1 MVGVMV
7 SVRVCVV
14 VAFLG
19 TVVAANWALATFGI
33 VPIGF
38 GLSAPAGV
46 FAAGVAF
53 TLRDWL
59 HEVGNRRWVMAAIV
73 GGAGLSYAIEP
84 TFAIAS
90 GVAFALSELLDLM
103 VYTPLRTRGWV
114 VAVAASNAVG
124 LVVDSMVFLWL
135 AFGSLAYLDGQ
146 VVGKVYMTGVAL
158 VVVGIYRRRRD
169 LFVR

>member
-1 MVGVMV
+1 
-7 SVRVCVV
+7 
-14 VAFLG
+14 
-19 TVVAANWALATFGI
+19 
-33 VPIGF
+33 
-38 GLSAPAGV
+38 
-46 FAAGVAF
+46 
-53 TLRDWL
+53 
-59 HEVGNRRWVMAAIV
+59 MAAIV